1 MKWRK
6 TYAAV
11 LLCCTLMSTAL
22 TNVSATDW
30 QADDNQSI
38 EILESDEDIEA
49 QLIEDDIRAE
59 LVYEKEDRS
68 LSMRV
73 SYRQTGDWQTN
84 EYQVTLLHHENDR
97 TLAQLTDMQDGNRYR
112 IDSASLKASLVF
124 VPIAVVVGEL
134 LLVHLLTATAVL
146 VIAGVTYVAA
156 SEIADTL
163 RNQKHEF
170 YAAYL
175 DTKKGVYI
183 GSPLRL
189 TEAAARLNS
198 KAFRTNNV
206 WSISK
211 SAARLV
217 AQTAGGL
224 RTPILDMAHG
234 PYPLF
239 MPHFHRFDR
248 RGGHSFF
255 S

>member
-11 LLCCTLMSTAL
+11 LICCTLISTVL
-22 TNVSATDW
+22 TNVSASDW
-30 QADDNQSI
+30 QTDDEQSI
-38 EILESDEDIEA
+38 EISQSDDEIEA
-49 QLIEDDIRAE
+49 HLEEDHVRAQ
-59 LVYEKEDRS
+59 LVYEKTEGA
-68 LSMRV
+68 LLMRV
-73 SYRQTGDWQTN
+73 SHLQAGRWITNDYR
-84 EYQVTLLHHENDR
+84 VTMLYHENER
-97 TLAQLTDMQDGNRYR
+97 TMAKLTDLQDGASYR
-112 IDSASLKASLVF
+112 IDSTSLKASLVF
-124 VPIAVVVGEL
+124 VPLAVVVGEL

-156 SEIADTL
+156 SEVADTL
-163 RNQKHEF
+163 RNREHEF

-175 DTKKGVYI
+175 DTKKGLFI
-183 GSPLRL
+183 GAPIRL
-189 TEAAARLNS
+189 AEASARLNS
-198 KAFRTNNV
+198 AAFRTNNV
-206 WSISK
+206 WSTSK

-239 MPHFHRFDR
+239 LPHFHRFDR
-248 RGGHSFF
+248 KGGHSFF